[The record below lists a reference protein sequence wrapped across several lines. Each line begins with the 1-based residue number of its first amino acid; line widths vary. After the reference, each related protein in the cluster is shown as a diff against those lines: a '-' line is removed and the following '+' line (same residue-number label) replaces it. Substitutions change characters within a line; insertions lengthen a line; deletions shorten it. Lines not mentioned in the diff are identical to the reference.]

1 MKRPSW
7 HEYFMLLAKIV
18 ALRSGCNS
26 RPSGAVIVKDK
37 RILATGYNGPMPGAW
52 HCIDRGPG
60 YCFRREKGIPDIDK
74 YNFCRATHAEANAI
88 AQAARFGIS
97 VEGAALYCTLA
108 PCYVCL
114 KLIASAG
121 IKEVYYE
128 YDYGSRDFERDR
140 FWREAIEEA
149 GLEAFCQ
156 VKVSPEVLAQLEELL
171 PYPTSKRRLP
181 ATEFLEEFED
191 GKKYGFENLEVLTNK
206 LRYQPRKELREIS
219 FVINSPEEKS
229 PPAGKEPL
237 LKFEGQEL
245 PLKEL
250 REPLARKVNQDEAFC
265 LEGRFESLSFEACFI
280 REAENLRL
288 VVRLAEVEASQLVLL
303 LRWFDYLLFQLTRS
317 LALPAK
323 LEARVGVLL
332 LDRS

>member
-1 MKRPSW
+1 MKRAPW
-7 HEYFMLLAKIV
+7 HEYFMLLAKMV

-52 HCIDRGPG
+52 HCTDRGPR

-74 YNFCRATHAEANAI
+74 YNYCRATHAEANAI

-128 YDYGSRDFERDR
+128 YDYGSRDFKRDQ
-140 FWREAIEEA
+140 FWQEAIAEA
-149 GLEAFCQ
+149 GLRVFQQ
-156 VKVSPEVLAQLEELL
+156 VKVSEEVLLQLQEIL

-181 ATEFLEEFED
+181 ATNFLEEFED
-191 GKKYGFENLEVLTNK
+191 GKCYGLPTLEVLFNK
-206 LRYQPRKELREIS
+206 LHYQTKDKLRDLI
-219 FVINSPEEKS
+219 FVIETPTHNT
-229 PPAGKEPL
+229 PPAGEAPRICW
-237 LKFEGQEL
+237 EE
-245 PLKEL
+245 KEL
-250 REPLARKVNQDEAFC
+250 GFEDFKKKLEKEFSDGKLELKALFDE
-265 LEGRFESLSFEACFI
+265 LCFTI
-280 REAENLRL
+280 LFQREAENIRL
-288 VVRLAEVEASQLVLL
+288 VLFLPALEQEILTDLL
-303 LRWFDYLLFQLTRS
+303 PWFDYLLYVLS
-317 LALPAK
+317 YKLALPAK
-323 LEARVGVLL
+323 MEIRIREIILT
-332 LDRS
+332 

>member
-1 MKRPSW
+1 MKRAPW
-7 HEYFMLLAKIV
+7 HEYFMLLAKMV

-52 HCIDRGPG
+52 HCTDRGPG

-74 YNFCRATHAEANAI
+74 YNYCRATHAEANAI

-128 YDYGSRDFERDR
+128 YDYGSRDFERDQ
-140 FWREAIEEA
+140 FWQEAIKEA
-149 GLEAFCQ
+149 GLRVFQQ
-156 VKVSPEVLAQLEELL
+156 VKVSEEVLRQLQEIL

-181 ATEFLEEFED
+181 ATDFLDEFED
-191 GKKYGFENLEVLTNK
+191 GKRYGLPTLEVLFNK
-206 LRYQPRKELREIS
+206 LRYQTTESLRDLT
-219 FVINSPEEKS
+219 FVIENPTQAEL
-229 PPAGKEPL
+229 PAGEAPR
-237 LKFEGQEL
+237 FEWQGQEIDFKT
-245 PLKEL
+245 LKTRLEEEIGDGKLGLRGLFGEL
-250 REPLARKVNQDEAFC
+250 C
-265 LEGRFESLSFEACFI
+265 FELLFE

-288 VVRLAEVEASQLVLL
+288 VVKLPEVEQEVFLRVLPWLDHL
-303 LRWFDYLLFQLTRS
+303 LYVLSRRI
-317 LALPAK
+317 ALPAK
-323 LEARVGVLL
+323 MEVRVRELVLT
-332 LDRS
+332 

>member
-1 MKRPSW
+1 MKRAPW
-7 HEYFMLLAKIV
+7 HEYFMLLAKMV

-52 HCIDRGPG
+52 HCTDRGPG

-74 YNFCRATHAEANAI
+74 YNYCRATHAEANAI

-128 YDYGSRDFERDR
+128 YDYGSRDFERDQ
-140 FWREAIEEA
+140 FWQEAIAEA
-149 GLEAFCQ
+149 GLRVFKQ
-156 VKVSPEVLAQLEELL
+156 VKVSEEVLAQLQEIL
-171 PYPTSKRRLP
+171 PYPTSRRRLP
-181 ATEFLEEFED
+181 ATDFLDEFED
-191 GKKYGFENLEVLTNK
+191 GKRYGFPTLEVLFNK
-206 LRYQPRKELREIS
+206 LRYQTKEKLRDLT
-219 FVINSPEEKS
+219 FVIETPTQDKPPGGEGPHVRWGGEELDFT
-229 PPAGKEPL
+229 A
-237 LKFEGQEL
+237 FEARLEREL
-245 PLKEL
+245 SDGRLE
-250 REPLARKVNQDEAFC
+250 
-265 LEGRFESLSFEACFI
+265 LEGRFDDLCFAVVFQ
-280 REAENLRL
+280 REAENIRLILSLPAVEEEVFLRL
-288 VVRLAEVEASQLVLL
+288 LP
-303 LRWFDYLLFQLTRS
+303 WFDHLLYILSRK

-323 LEARVGVLL
+323 MEIRVKE
-332 LDRS
+332 LDLT